1 MEDKYKHNSDNTY
14 TKKDIY
20 SSGLQQPFSILSFLH
35 THSLETQN
43 QKINKAA
50 YGQMKNSRKKI
61 FKLFWKVRF
70 DTCAVNQFYSLLV
83 SMVSHLIPMINSTN
97 ITTVYNLSSTYT
109 VHSIISIVQTKF
121 IYFKSFYGYHCTLSK
136 EFTKYCADYTW
147 SPNSLYQYAFF
158 LTELIETFAH
168 CIMQPS
174 TLVILWLPEAWT
186 KVHRHVSMPLLESL
200 VLFNVVQVV
209 ASDHNCSLHFHFLDN
224 TCQNAST
231 DGHVSCEGTFLVNV
245 GSKNCLK

>member
-1 MEDKYKHNSDNTY
+1 MQKHHAMEDKYKHNSDNTY

-50 YGQMKNSRKKI
+50 YRQMKNSRKKSLN

-97 ITTVYNLSSTYT
+97 ITTVYNLSST
-109 VHSIISIVQTKF
+109 
-121 IYFKSFYGYHCTLSK
+121 
-136 EFTKYCADYTW
+136 
-147 SPNSLYQYAFF
+147 
-158 LTELIETFAH
+158 
-168 CIMQPS
+168 M
-174 TLVILWLPEAWT
+174 
-186 KVHRHVSMPLLESL
+186 
-200 VLFNVVQVV
+200 
-209 ASDHNCSLHFHFLDN
+209 
-224 TCQNAST
+224 
-231 DGHVSCEGTFLVNV
+231 
-245 GSKNCLK
+245 